1 MSETS
6 EGNIKMLHHMGMGRM
21 GMGRTGIPILDSRV
35 SILSFMRLMK
45 QTIGKK

>member
-6 EGNIKMLHHMGMGRM
+6 EGNIKMLHHM